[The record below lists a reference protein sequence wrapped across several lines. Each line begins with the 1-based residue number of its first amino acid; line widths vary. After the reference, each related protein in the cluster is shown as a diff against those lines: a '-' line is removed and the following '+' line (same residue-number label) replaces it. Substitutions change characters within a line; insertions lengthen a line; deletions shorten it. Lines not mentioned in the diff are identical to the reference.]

1 MKIGYARVSKSDQN
15 LSLQIDALKKYGC
28 DLILEEKVSG
38 KNTERPQLEK
48 LLEIIADGHTVVVW
62 KLDRL
67 GRSIKDLINLVELF
81 KSKNVNFV
89 SLNDH
94 IDTGTAA
101 GRLTFN
107 IFASLAEFERDM
119 IRERTFA
126 GLAAAKARG
135 RTGGRPKGLSKKK
148 IEDAKM
154 IKTLFESG
162 SDMESIKTKFKI
174 SRATIYRYVNYI
186 KNTEVNLKH

>member
-1 MKIGYARVSKSDQN
+1 
-15 LSLQIDALKKYGC
+15 
-28 DLILEEKVSG
+28 
-38 KNTERPQLEK
+38 
-48 LLEIIADGHTVVVW
+48 
-62 KLDRL
+62 
-67 GRSIKDLINLVELF
+67 
-81 KSKNVNFV
+81 
-89 SLNDH
+89 
-94 IDTGTAA
+94 
-101 GRLTFN
+101 
-107 IFASLAEFERDM
+107 M

-126 GLAAAKARG
+126 GLAAAKSRG

-154 IKTLFESG
+154 VKTLFESG